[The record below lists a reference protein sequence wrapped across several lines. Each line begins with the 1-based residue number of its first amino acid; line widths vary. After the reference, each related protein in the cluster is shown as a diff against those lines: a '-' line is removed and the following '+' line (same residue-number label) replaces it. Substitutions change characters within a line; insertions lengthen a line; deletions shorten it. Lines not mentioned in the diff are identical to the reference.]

1 LPYSKAVV
9 VVTDTEATMVVA
21 GCLFVSNSVAP
32 AGKTKWMGCI
42 DHLVQLC
49 TKISFKGFLFFA
61 CVL

>member
-1 LPYSKAVV
+1 
-9 VVTDTEATMVVA
+9 MVVA